1 MRDLRKIFLLS
12 ICLTSFMLTGC
23 QKQDSSLEDAEVN
36 SEIVEENTERV
47 ESVPEETDNIGNKN
61 TSEIETEKGETE
73 NMKIQIEANGN
84 KIIFELNDSQ
94 AAKDLYAQLP
104 LTTENEDFSNNE
116 KTFYP
121 PKKLDVTGAPHTDG
135 SVGTLAYYEP
145 WGDVVIFYGAYNP
158 NDALYELGKASSG
171 SEYMEAITGE
181 MTISATE
188 E

>member
-1 MRDLRKIFLLS
+1 
-12 ICLTSFMLTGC
+12 
-23 QKQDSSLEDAEVN
+23 
-36 SEIVEENTERV
+36 
-47 ESVPEETDNIGNKN
+47 
-61 TSEIETEKGETE
+61 
-73 NMKIQIEANGN
+73 MKIQIEANGN

-94 AAKDLYAQLP
+94 IAKDLYAQLP

-121 PKKLDVTGAPHTDG
+121 PEKLDVTGAPHTDG

-158 NDALYELGKASSG
+158 NDALYELGKVSSG
-171 SEYMEAITGE
+171 SEYMEAIIGK
-181 MTISATE
+181 MTITATE